1 MFPSISNL
9 FIYLALVSGFLFIV
23 YSLIFQK
30 RLPILTDI
38 FSVMLSVAA
47 GYSGIELCY
56 LVLEGSKQLGDYS
69 DQKLV
74 IILGG
79 ISVFWVSFTT
89 IINSIKQMQPVNPD
103 EYEQ

>member
-56 LVLEGSKQLGDYS
+56 LVLPDFGVA
-69 DQKLV
+69 V
-74 IILGG
+74 IYT
-79 ISVFWVSFTT
+79 S
-89 IINSIKQMQPVNPD
+89 
-103 EYEQ
+103 